1 MANASSAAA
10 ALAARPFVIIDDRAP
25 TGSDGGRLVFCP
37 AALTASDLA
46 AFPATSTGRTS
57 SGGSHSTG
65 SEPISAAASSSP
77 SSFAA
82 PTGITFQRFVRAS
95 PPAALVAFF
104 RAVVAEVERPPRAIV
119 DYHLRIVRRAARQ
132 LQNDDARTDQTSAD
146 ARDDPRTGQTS
157 ADAKTEDAK
166 IDRTEPSSF
175 AFAVEILYGAAR
187 PALRHFPGAC

>member
-1 MANASSAAA
+1 MSLATASSSAAA
-10 ALAARPFVIIDDRAP
+10 ALAAHPFFIIDDRAP

-46 AFPATSTGRTS
+46 AFAASTF
-57 SGGSHSTG
+57 SGGSDSTG
-65 SEPISAAASSSP
+65 SDPISAVASSS
-77 SSFAA
+77 SSSSSSAA

-119 DYHLRIVRRAARQ
+119 DYHLRIVRRDASQ
-132 LQNDDARTDQTSAD
+132 LQNDDTRANQTI
-146 ARDDPRTGQTS
+146 
-157 ADAKTEDAK
+157 ADAKNEDTRV
-166 IDRTEPSSF
+166 DRTEPSSF

-187 PALRHFPGAC
+187 PALRHFPGACW